1 MSENVVEFVQALG
14 EAGVAALTDVK
25 SFIRADEILDIDM
38 TPLVRTGPAFTA
50 QVMGTDVWVV
60 RFELVVDEGKTVAD
74 RLNVHCTCPVPRMW
88 CKHAVAVALQ
98 MMRHP
103 EWPLTA
109 KLVGEAE
116 EEYEFDS
123 TRRYDDVVV
132 DTKDVVTSTLETM
145 SKRDLVDVINALRH
159 ENPLAEPTVTKYVL
173 PFSSQPL
180 PAMEAVQDEMK
191 FAKFLFDVAYTEE
204 KVEEAAHN
212 LEYAGNVILSH
223 ADATDFQND
232 KLKLLCALESL
243 IFDAIAWTHH
253 ITYPVDSVVV
263 ALEKLY
269 QHHVLIAHDT
279 QPPTQLLVDWIVDV
293 FLAPGGYLRPHLADY
308 AKLLEDEDLDVIIT
322 KAHECAPRHP
332 ENVLPLE
339 IDVAL
344 LRNNMHEVKR
354 LCGEYG
360 NYDALLFFYQ
370 RNGMDLGAEKL
381 VAAALDSADP
391 VELTP
396 DLLYASA
403 AKYFGDE
410 GTRMYHR
417 YWFKKDASIEN
428 FLDYIR
434 LPDMDFADAM
444 LLLQSMDESF
454 DTDYL
459 LVAAAYFK
467 LFDVGF
473 TLITTA
479 TPSIGMAAHFAEHV
493 GLAHDPEW
501 AFGVIFAHIR
511 EQMSQALSQEN
522 MAATRATVNWLMG
535 RMMALK
541 KTAQEAT
548 GSLDS
553 DVEWGL
559 QVGALKSEFGSHPVV
574 KEVFAEWGL

>member
-1 MSENVVEFVQALG
+1 
-14 EAGVAALTDVK
+14 
-25 SFIRADEILDIDM
+25 
-38 TPLVRTGPAFTA
+38 
-50 QVMGTDVWVV
+50 
-60 RFELVVDEGKTVAD
+60 
-74 RLNVHCTCPVPRMW
+74 
-88 CKHAVAVALQ
+88 
-98 MMRHP
+98 
-103 EWPLTA
+103 
-109 KLVGEAE
+109 
-116 EEYEFDS
+116 
-123 TRRYDDVVV
+123 
-132 DTKDVVTSTLETM
+132 
-145 SKRDLVDVINALRH
+145 
-159 ENPLAEPTVTKYVL
+159 
-173 PFSSQPL
+173 
-180 PAMEAVQDEMK
+180 
-191 FAKFLFDVAYTEE
+191 
-204 KVEEAAHN
+204 
-212 LEYAGNVILSH
+212 
-223 ADATDFQND
+223 
-232 KLKLLCALESL
+232 
-243 IFDAIAWTHH
+243 
-253 ITYPVDSVVV
+253 
-263 ALEKLY
+263 
-269 QHHVLIAHDT
+269 
-279 QPPTQLLVDWIVDV
+279 
-293 FLAPGGYLRPHLADY
+293 
-308 AKLLEDEDLDVIIT
+308 
-322 KAHECAPRHP
+322 
-332 ENVLPLE
+332 
-339 IDVAL
+339 
-344 LRNNMHEVKR
+344 
-354 LCGEYG
+354 
-360 NYDALLFFYQ
+360 
-370 RNGMDLGAEKL
+370 
-381 VAAALDSADP
+381 
-391 VELTP
+391 
-396 DLLYASA
+396 
-403 AKYFGDE
+403 
-410 GTRMYHR
+410 MYHR